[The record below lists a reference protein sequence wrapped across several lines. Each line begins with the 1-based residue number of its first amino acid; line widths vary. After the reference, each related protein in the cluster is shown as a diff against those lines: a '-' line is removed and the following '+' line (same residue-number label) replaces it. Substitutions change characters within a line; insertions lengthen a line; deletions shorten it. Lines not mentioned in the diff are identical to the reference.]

1 MGTVWWIAECGGGDV
16 GRVDS
21 WASRDGIPLLPVR
34 STVSL
39 FISISIYIYL
49 YLYLLR
55 RRVHRDARARES
67 RVMRARGAPRAQ
79 RACRLDLY
87 V

>member
-21 WASRDGIPLLPVR
+21 WASRDGIPLLSVR

-49 YLYLLR
+49 YLSVSSGGVSIEMQGR
-55 RRVHRDARARES
+55 ANRV
-67 RVMRARGAPRAQ
+67 
-79 RACRLDLY
+79 
-87 V
+87 